1 VFQQQQGKL
10 YRPAAASIWRA
21 SMTACQHKIGHYCV
35 LIMLYRSADHV
46 LTVGC
51 WSYQQQLCT
60 RCCSSWISAA
70 SPVLQ

>member
-1 VFQQQQGKL
+1 
-10 YRPAAASIWRA
+10 
-21 SMTACQHKIGHYCV
+21 MTACQHKIGHYCV